1 MGRRNKVDL
10 PYFELDCHMDDKIEL
25 IEAEYGLKGFAI
37 IIKLYQRI
45 YGGEYGYYC
54 DFTPDIALLLASR
67 LCGSSGGVFGKL
79 GTASG
84 EGSLP
89 GFPNNLITNVVAAS
103 IRRDIFS
110 GQLFKEYGILTSRGI
125 QEQYLKATVKRD
137 RVELKKEYLLISV
150 PKNRSNV
157 VINTISGGRNAISG
171 VGNAQ
176 SKSKSKS
183 DSDSNNNSNNI
194 IVETHLHDADDHLHD
209 AYYPSDFERKCVD
222 FLIRSILSDFP
233 NQKVPRTEDEVKKWA
248 KHIDLL
254 HRIDGISEADIWNTL
269 VWTMKDSFWRTNIRS
284 TGKFREK
291 YQTLYLQS
299 KRNGQNMKRNA
310 FNDFPK
316 NHYNFE
322 ELEKELTQNL

>member
-1 MGRRNKVDL
+1 MSGVPKTGIDFAGWDVSMFDNDPKIDKLLCSQGWTGFSIYFWLCMKAYGTEGYFYRWCYDDCASTARKMGSGISALAVQETVDYCL
-10 PYFELDCHMDDKIEL
+10 QISLFDK
-25 IEAEYGLKGFAI
+25 GRFVKW
-37 IIKLYQRI
+37 K
-45 YGGEYGYYC
+45 
-54 DFTPDIALLLASR
+54 
-67 LCGSSGGVFGKL
+67 
-79 GTASG
+79 
-84 EGSLP
+84 
-89 GFPNNLITNVVAAS
+89 
-103 IRRDIFS
+103 
-110 GQLFKEYGILTSRGI
+110 ILTSRGI
-125 QEQYLKATVKRD
+125 QRRYWYVLQKRRVKKVYREFWMLDDEECAGLVKVSLKCDSHDADIHMQSANDHSQTAYKESKVK
-137 RVELKKEYLLISV
+137 Y
-150 PKNRSNV
+150 
-157 VINTISGGRNAISG
+157 
-171 VGNAQ
+171 
-176 SKSKSKS
+176 SK
-183 DSDSNNNSNNI
+183 DNNN
-194 IVETHLHDADDHLHD
+194 IVETHLHHADAHLHD